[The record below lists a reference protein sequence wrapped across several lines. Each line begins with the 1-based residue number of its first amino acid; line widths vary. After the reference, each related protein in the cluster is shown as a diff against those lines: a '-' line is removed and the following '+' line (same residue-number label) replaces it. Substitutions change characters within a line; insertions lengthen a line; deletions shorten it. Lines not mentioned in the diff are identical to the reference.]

1 MEVIMSVQ
9 LAKWGYALGVRIP
22 AFLARK
28 ANLNPGDL
36 VDFELLETG
45 EIVLKPVRKRKLT
58 LEERVAGISSENRH
72 DETDWDHTEGHEA
85 W

>member
-1 MEVIMSVQ
+1 MKVIMSVQ
-9 LAKWGYALGVRIP
+9 LAKWGNALGVRIP

-36 VDFELLETG
+36 VDLVLLETG

-72 DETDWDHTEGHEA
+72 DETDWGHTEGHEA

>member
-9 LAKWGYALGVRIP
+9 LTKWGNALGVRIP
-22 AFLARK
+22 AFLTRK
-28 ANLNPGDL
+28 ANLSPGDL

-58 LEERVAGISSENRH
+58 LEERVAGINSENRH
-72 DETDWDHTEGHEA
+72 DETDWGHTEGHEA